1 MIVRQKDRA
10 MTDPARFIDGPN
22 ARLAVRSVSGAG
34 PTVVWLGGF
43 KSDMLGTKAERLSDW
58 AREAGRAF
66 VRFDYSGHGESGGQF
81 EDGTIS
87 KWTADALH
95 ILDTE
100 TKGPLVLVG
109 SSMGGWI
116 ALLTALARKERISG
130 LVLIAPAPDFTED
143 LLWASL
149 TEDQRR
155 MIETEG
161 RLEEP
166 SDYADEPYVYTRA
179 LTEDGRKNLLLG
191 APIDL
196 DVPVRILQGAAD
208 PDVPWRH
215 AARLMDVLTGD
226 DVVMTL
232 DRVGDHRMSEP
243 RQLEMLARAVGE
255 VSGG

>member
-1 MIVRQKDRA
+1 
-10 MTDPARFIDGPN
+10 MTHDAPRFVDGPN
-22 ARLAVRSVSGAG
+22 GKIAVRSVSGAG

-43 KSDMLGTKAERLSDW
+43 KSDMLGTKAETLSEW
-58 AREAGRAF
+58 ATREGRAY
-66 VRFDYSGHGESGGQF
+66 VRFDYSGHGESEGAF

-87 KWTADALH
+87 AWTADALAV
-95 ILDTE
+95 LDGETE
-100 TKGPLVLVG
+100 GPLVLVG

-116 ALLTALARKERISG
+116 ALLAALARTLRIAG

-143 LLWASL
+143 LIWPGLDEA
-149 TEDQRR
+149 QRKTL
-155 MIETEG
+155 METG
-161 RLEEP
+161 RLERP
-166 SDYADEPYVYTRA
+166 SEYGDEPYVYTRA
-179 LTEDGRKNLLLG
+179 LIEDGRKNLLLG
-191 APIDL
+191 ASIDL

-215 AARLMDVLTGD
+215 AARLLDVLTGN

-243 RQLEMLARAVGE
+243 RQLGMLVQAVGE